1 MRCNALAEHPYR
13 HLILFLTFPVLLS
26 RLTCL
31 RRYDVA
37 YQFVVTTLSFS
48 SMQQQFLDLTF
59 LQVDSSE
66 SLTRLINEGVVALV
80 LKDES
85 FYQMVSIKLSV
96 MFLQLLQLL
105 KRGQ

>member
-1 MRCNALAEHPYR
+1 M
-13 HLILFLTFPVLLS
+13 
-26 RLTCL
+26 
-31 RRYDVA
+31 
-37 YQFVVTTLSFS
+37 LSFS
-48 SMQQQFLDLTF
+48 SMQQLFLDLTF
-59 LQVDSSE
+59 LQEDSFE
-66 SLTRLINEGVVALV
+66 SLTRPINEGVVALV